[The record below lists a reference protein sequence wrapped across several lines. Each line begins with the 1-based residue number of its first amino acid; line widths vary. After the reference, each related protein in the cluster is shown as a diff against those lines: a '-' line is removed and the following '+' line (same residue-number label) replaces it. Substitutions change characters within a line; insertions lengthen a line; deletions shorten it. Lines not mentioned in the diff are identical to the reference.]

1 MLGELPRI
9 SDAEE
14 PTNIIWENLEVSRF
28 SRVIRLLGVLLAITV
43 ILSACFIG
51 ILYLQRLSNIAHLKY
66 VNEDCS
72 FVDTVYN
79 ETLLKDYAMKEWFEY
94 YRPSNETAPK
104 VRIAATLDCF
114 CQKE

>member
-1 MLGELPRI
+1 MGELPKI

-28 SRVIRLLGVLLAITV
+28 SRLLLLLGVLLAISV

-51 ILYLQRLSNIAHLKY
+51 ILYLQRLSNFAHLKY
-66 VNEDCS
+66 VNEDCT
-72 FVDTVYN
+72 FVTSVYN
-79 ETLLKDYAMKEWFEY
+79 EPLLKDYAVKEWFEY
-94 YRPSNETAPK
+94 YHPSNETLPK
-104 VRIAATLDCF
+104 VRIGATLDCF